1 MRWRTEQEVVLA
13 KGQFVCGNK
22 QCDAV
27 RKLRTWEVN
36 FAYAEA
42 GEKKNALVKVRLCFE
57 CSYKLNYHHK
67 RKEVTRR
74 KKRKAQHKDRKR
86 REKKRQRKR
95 HDSDS
100 SSSSSS
106 SSSSE
111 TEKATTSKPP
121 EKSEA
126 ELAAEAKDIWSR
138 PPEREEEKAREDVFA
153 EFLEDMFL

>member
-22 QCDAV
+22 ACDAV

-36 FAYAEA
+36 FAYVEA
-42 GEKKNALVKVRLCFE
+42 SEKKNALVKVRLCFE

-67 RKEVTRR
+67 RKEVTR
-74 KKRKAQHKDRKR
+74 KRKTKQKDRKR
-86 REKKRQRKR
+86 TKKKQRRKR
-95 HDSDS
+95 RDSDS

-106 SSSSE
+106 SEAEDGGSSGG
-111 TEKATTSKPP
+111 PP
-121 EKSEA
+121 EKTEA

-138 PPEREEEKAREDVFA
+138 APEREEEKSREDVFN
-153 EFLEDMFL
+153 EFLEDLFL

>member
-36 FAYAEA
+36 FAYVEA
-42 GEKKNALVKVRLCFE
+42 AEKKNALVKARLCFE

-67 RKEVTRR
+67 RKEVTR
-74 KKRKAQHKDRKR
+74 KKRKEKHRKKKLKKR
-86 REKKRQRKR
+86 RKHR
-95 HDSDS
+95 DSDS

-106 SSSSE
+106 E
-111 TEKATTSKPP
+111 D
-121 EKSEA
+121 SEA
-126 ELAAEAKDIWSR
+126 EKERPAEQKTEAELSAEAKDIWSKA
-138 PPEREEEKAREDVFA
+138 PEREEEKAREEVFA
-153 EFLEDMFL
+153 EFLEEMFL

>member
-36 FAYAEA
+36 FAYIEA
-42 GEKKNALVKVRLCFE
+42 AEKKNALVKARLCFE

-67 RKEVTRR
+67 RKEVTR
-74 KKRKAQHKDRKR
+74 KKRKRKEKHRKKKLKKR
-86 REKKRQRKR
+86 RKNR
-95 HDSDS
+95 DSG
-100 SSSSSS
+100 SSS

-111 TEKATTSKPP
+111 D
-121 EKSEA
+121 SEA
-126 ELAAEAKDIWSR
+126 EKERPAEQKTEAELSAEAKDIWSKA
-138 PPEREEEKAREDVFA
+138 PEREEEKAREEVFA
-153 EFLEDMFL
+153 EFLEEMFL